1 MLRKEVSHKQGQAAI
16 TVVVLFMAGSF
27 IVMGGISFPIL
38 KEIQAANELLQSKHA
53 YYLSEAALEDVA
65 YRISV
70 AKSYDSTEILVLN
83 GNTATV
89 TVTNVTNGKNIVS
102 KGNSSNRIRKTQ
114 MSIVEGTGAAFFY
127 GMQSE
132 VGGII
137 LENSS
142 SVRGNLYSNGTI
154 VGSGSNL
161 IAGDAVSAGA
171 LGLVEGVYA
180 TGSVFAHTIKD
191 SEIDKDAYYMVID
204 DPTVT
209 VWGTKFPGSP
219 DQEASALPIT
229 DAQIDEWKAD
239 AEAGGVIASTDAECT
254 GGLYTIETDMTI
266 GPVKIECDLEIFKS
280 STNLSLAGAVWVEGN
295 IKTKSGP
302 KIHVDPSL
310 SGKSIPFIADKP
322 SDRITS
328 SKIIIVNSAKFFG
341 AGDNS
346 FILMISQN
354 NSAENSGTEIAI
366 EGGNSAGGDLLVYAA
381 HGEIRIKQSLTL
393 KEVTAYRIRLQNSA
407 EVIYESGL
415 ASLLFTSGP
424 GGGFEVESWGEIE

>member
-1 MLRKEVSHKQGQAAI
+1 MIGKEVSHKRGQAAM
-16 TVVVLFMAGSF
+16 TVVVLFLAGSL
-27 IVMGGISFPIL
+27 IVMGGISFPII
-38 KEIQAANELLQSKHA
+38 KEIQGATEFLHSKHS

-70 AKSYDSTEILVLN
+70 AKSYDTIEVLVLN
-83 GNTATV
+83 GNIATATV
-89 TVTNVTNGKNIVS
+89 TNTANGKDIVS
-102 KGNSSNRIRKTQ
+102 KGSSANRIRKVQ
-114 MSIVEGTGAAFFY
+114 MSVVEGAGAAFFY
-127 GMQSE
+127 GMQSGK
-132 VGGII
+132 GGII

-142 SVRGNLYSNGTI
+142 TVKGNLYSNGTI
-154 VGSGSNL
+154 VGSGSNV
-161 IAGDAVSAGA
+161 IAGDVVSATST
-171 LGLVEGVYA
+171 GLVDGIKA
-180 TGSVFAHTIKD
+180 TGTVFAHTIQN

-204 DPTVT
+204 VPTV
-209 VWGTKFPGSP
+209 VWGTKYPESP
-219 DQEASALPIT
+219 DQATSSLPIT

-239 AEAGGVIASTDAECT
+239 ALAGGLIASTDSECT
-254 GGLYTIETDMTI
+254 SGTYTIDTDMPL
-266 GPVKIECDLEIFKS
+266 GPVKIECDLIIDKS
-280 STNLSLAGAVWVEGN
+280 STDLTLAGAVWVEGT
-295 IKTKSGP
+295 IRTKSGP
-302 KIHVDPSL
+302 KIYVDPSL

-322 SDRITS
+322 GDRTTS
-328 SKIIIVNSAKFFG
+328 SKIIIINSAEFFG

-354 NSAENSGTEIAI
+354 NSAENGGTEIAI
-366 EGGNSAGGDLLVYAA
+366 EGGNNAGGDLLVYAA